1 MLDIS
6 DFPWA
11 ECSMNENEI
20 SYAGDSLSLR
30 RTKRST
36 GVSRYEIELTTIDMK
51 MRQGRAIKAKL
62 RAASND
68 TLTFVHPRLSFC
80 EGTEPASGIK
90 AASGNIAG
98 IKEVYLTS
106 SGAWQLLAGD
116 VMQFSN
122 DTKVYECAEDTLL
135 QSGIQVVKITN
146 ETRDIATTGT
156 DVTVNNVAWH
166 LVSDGMID
174 TSPMLAND
182 DQDMEL
188 TLIAVEKL

>member
-6 DFPWA
+6 NFPWA
-11 ECSMNENEI
+11 ECSINENEI
-20 SYAGDSLSLR
+20 TYASDSLSLKR
-30 RTKRST
+30 SKRST
-36 GVSRYEIELTTIDMK
+36 GVSRYEFELTTIDMK
-51 MRQGRAIKAKL
+51 MNVGRSIKAKL
-62 RAASND
+62 RAASTD
-68 TLTFVHPRLSFC
+68 VMTFIHPRLSFC
-80 EGTEPASGIK
+80 QGTEPASGIQ
-90 AASGNIAG
+90 AASGNVAG
-98 IKEVYLTS
+98 KKEVYLTS
-106 SGAWQLLAGD
+106 SSAWQLLAGD

-135 QSGIQVVKITN
+135 QSGIQIVKITN

-166 LVSDGMID
+166 LLSDGMID